1 MRFVG
6 YADAASEP
14 NVIVDGKPNDGTLM
28 TLSHWPRSGTPAE
41 LMADTSTAIVFNYL
55 DRPDLHVP
63 ANVVS
68 NNHFDEDGLV
78 GIYALLEPGAAASRR
93 DLLIDVAQAGDFGVF
108 TSRRAARVAF
118 AVSAHADPRTSP
130 LPRSL
135 FDRPGAPADEGLYRA
150 LLGVLPR
157 LLADVDEYRSLW
169 GPEDAALTRTER
181 LFDDG
186 RITLDEQS
194 ELDLAV
200 VRGPAAGE
208 WHPMAV
214 HTRTAATRLLLVH
227 GPRVEFRY
235 RYESWVQMASRRPA
249 LRVDLAALADEL
261 TREDAADGR
270 WRFEG
275 VEHIA
280 PRMFREGSPSTLT
293 PEDIRRRLE
302 AALRAGTPAWNP
314 YE

>member
-14 NVIVDGKPNDGTLM
+14 NVIVDGAANDGTLM
-28 TLSHWPRSGTPAE
+28 TLSHWPRSGTPAD

-63 ANVVS
+63 ADVVS

-78 GIYALLEPGAAASRR
+78 GIYALLEPDAAASRR

-118 AVSAHADPRTSP
+118 ALSAHADPRTSP

-135 FDRPGAPADEGLYRA
+135 FDRPAAQADEAVYRA
-150 LLGVLPR
+150 LLDVLPR

-169 GPEDAALTRTER
+169 GPEDEALTRTER

-186 RITLDEQS
+186 RITLEEQPA
-194 ELDLAV
+194 LDLAV

-227 GPRVEFRY
+227 GTRVEFRY

-249 LRVDLAALADEL
+249 LRVDLTALADEL
-261 TREDAADGR
+261 TREDGADGR

-280 PRMFREGSPSTLT
+280 PRMFREGGPSALT

>member
-1 MRFVG
+1 MRYLP
-6 YADAASEP
+6 YADASSEA
-14 NVIVDGKPNDGTLM
+14 NVIVDGTANERTLI
-28 TLSHWPRSGTPAE
+28 TLSHWRQSGTPAE

-63 ANVVS
+63 ADVAS

-78 GIYALLEPGAAASRR
+78 GIYALLEPDAAASRR
-93 DLLIDVAQAGDFGVF
+93 DLLIDVAEAGDFGVYR
-108 TSRRAARVAF
+108 SRRAARIAF
-118 AVSAHADPRTSP
+118 ALSAHVDPATSP
-130 LPRSL
+130 LPRAL
-135 FDRPGAPADEGLYRA
+135 FDRPAPQVEEGLYRG
-150 LLGVLPR
+150 LLDVLPR
-157 LLADVDEYRSLW
+157 LLADVDDYRSLW
-169 GPEDAALTRTER
+169 ALEDATLTHTEQ

-186 RITLDEQS
+186 RITLEEQA

-200 VRGPAAGE
+200 VRGPESGE

-214 HTRTAATRLLLVH
+214 HSRTAATRLLLVH

-249 LRVDLAALADEL
+249 LRVDLTALAAEL
-261 TREDAADGR
+261 TRADSADGR
-270 WRFEG
+270 WCFEG
-275 VEHIA
+275 VEHIS
-280 PRMFREGSPSTLT
+280 PRVYRKGGASTLA

-302 AALRAGTPAWNP
+302 AALRAGAPAWNP

>member
-1 MRFVG
+1 MR
-6 YADAASEP
+6 YRPYPDASSEP
-14 NVIVDGKPNDGTLM
+14 NVIVDGTANDRTLI
-28 TLSHWPRSGTPAE
+28 TLSHWPRSGTPAD

-63 ANVVS
+63 ADVVS

-78 GIYALLEPGAAASRR
+78 GIYALLEPDASARRR
-93 DLLIDVAQAGDFGVF
+93 DLLIDVAQAGDFGVYR
-108 TSRRAARVAF
+108 SRRAARIAF
-118 AVSAHADPRTSP
+118 AISAHADPATSP
-130 LPRSL
+130 LPE
-135 FDRPGAPADEGLYRA
+135 PQVDEELYRA
-150 LLGVLPR
+150 LLHVLPR
-157 LLADVDEYRSLW
+157 MLDDVDEYQSLW
-169 GPEDAALTRTER
+169 GPEDAALTRTEQ
-181 LFDDG
+181 LFDDR
-186 RITLDEQS
+186 RITIEEQPD
-194 ELDLAV
+194 LDLAV
-200 VRGPAAGE
+200 VQGPAGGE

-249 LRVDLAALADEL
+249 LRVDLTALAGEL
-261 TREDAADGR
+261 TREDGADGR

-275 VEHIA
+275 VEDIT
-280 PRMFREGSPSTLT
+280 PRLYREGGVSNLP
-293 PEDIRRRLE
+293 PEDIHRRLE